1 MRSQLVLG
9 ALTIAAT
16 LAGSGTA
23 FAQECTTREQ
33 VQAELRQAL
42 RDETILSGD
51 SSGAIALER
60 AARHPAPPTVA
71 DPALERQMKAELADA
86 VREETI
92 LSGDSSG
99 AMALERAAR
108 HPAPPTVADAA
119 RQRQIK
125 VELADAL
132 RNETILSGDSSG
144 AIALEHAARHPAPP
158 TVAVAA
164 RTSCPPATRTAAGRT
179 ADRTQTQR
187 P

>member
-1 MRSQLVLG
+1 VRSQLVLG
-9 ALTIAAT
+9 VLTVAAT
-16 LAGSGTA
+16 LAGSGNA

-60 AARHPAPPTVA
+60 AARHPSPPTVA
-71 DPALERQMKAELADA
+71 DPALARQMKVELADA
-86 VREETI
+86 LRDETI

-108 HPAPPTVADAA
+108 HPAPRTVADVA
-119 RQRQIK
+119 RQQQVK

-132 RNETILSGDSSG
+132 RNGTIVSGDGTMWQDLGRPHQNATGQFFAS
-144 AIALEHAARHPAPP
+144 
-158 TVAVAA
+158 
-164 RTSCPPATRTAAGRT
+164 TSCPPATRTVAGT
-179 ADRTQTQR
+179 DR
-187 P
+187 